1 MGDGL
6 LRAYKSAG
14 TNWSATMRLYS
25 YFRSSAAY
33 RVRIVLNLKGLRFE
47 TMPVHMLRGGG
58 EQHHPEYS
66 RIHPLRLVPSLE
78 IDGLPLT
85 QSLAIC
91 EYLEER
97 WPTPPIL
104 PIGPAARARVRAI
117 AAAIACDVH
126 PLNNLRA
133 LKYLVADLGANEDQK
148 LAWYRHWI
156 SLGLEGVER
165 MLADS
170 QATGTYC
177 HGDMPTLADTFL
189 VPQVSNAL
197 RYHCSTDA
205 YPTTTRIYN
214 HCLKHPAFFSASPD
228 QQPDRE

>member
-1 MGDGL
+1 
-6 LRAYKSAG
+6 
-14 TNWSATMRLYS
+14 MRLYS

-177 HGDMPTLADTFL
+177 HGDMPTLADAFL